1 MYTCNMTTTEIR
13 VCRRCH
19 GSGHDPEGPSYNAT
33 QEKLLDR
40 LGALGAERAPLVAR
54 RAYMR
59 TEGRTQ
65 LDKIY
70 TQARELIARGEKLSI
85 RQLDMVD
92 ALGVS
97 PAAYYKIKS
106 GQTGA

>member
-1 MYTCNMTTTEIR
+1 MTTTEIHTR
-13 VCRRCH
+13 ECRRCH
-19 GSGHDPEGPSYNAT
+19 GSGRDPEGPTYTAR
-33 QEKLLDR
+33 QEAVLDR
-40 LGALGAERAPLVAR
+40 LGELGTERAPLVAR

-59 TEGRTQ
+59 TEGRAQ

-70 TQARELIARGEKLSI
+70 TRARALITRGEELEI
-85 RQLDMVD
+85 RQLDMQD

-97 PAAYYKIKS
+97 SAAYYKIKN

>member
-1 MYTCNMTTTEIR
+1 MTTTEISVR
-13 VCRRCH
+13 ACRRCH
-19 GSGHDPEGPSYNAT
+19 GSGHDPEGPAYNT
-33 QEKLLDR
+33 SQERLLDQ
-40 LGALGAERAPLVAR
+40 LGKLGAERGPLVAR

-59 TEGRTQ
+59 TDGRAA

-70 TQARELIARGEKLSI
+70 VQARKLIERGERAGI

-97 PAAYYKIKS
+97 SAAYYKIKS
-106 GQTGA
+106 GQTGG